1 MVTISSD
8 RAKAFSLGA
17 IEHLVKPV
25 SRDDLLDA
33 LTRRSFTQKARTSRV
48 SVLAIDDDPVH
59 LDLVRATLEPHGFAV
74 RTETSGQR
82 GLAAAFAEQFDLVL
96 LDLVMPD
103 LSGIEVV
110 TRLRADERTRALPIL
125 LVTGQALEDEERAR
139 LNRDVAAVI
148 AKGASSTSDLL
159 NEVER
164 VLKKPP
170 S

>member
-1 MVTISSD
+1 
-8 RAKAFSLGA
+8 
-17 IEHLVKPV
+17 
-25 SRDDLLDA
+25 
-33 LTRRSFTQKARTSRV
+33 
-48 SVLAIDDDPVH
+48 DDDPVH